1 MPAKA
6 VSSIKPGDV
15 HRDVAGRAAR
25 RIRDYLE
32 DHPQADMLEIRVE
45 VGDDDALVIPRPA
58 AVMFAQ
64 IMAILAKG
72 QGVQII
78 PSDAMLTT
86 QQAADLLNV
95 SRPFLIGLLESGRIK
110 YTKVGRHRR
119 ICFDD
124 LLNYQRQADLEHR
137 QAADELAQLSEE
149 LDLY

>member
-15 HRDVAGRAAR
+15 HKDVADRAAR
-25 RIRDYLE
+25 RIRDYLA
-32 DHPQADMLEIRVE
+32 DHPQEDVLEIRVE
-45 VGDDDALVIPRPA
+45 VGDDDALIIPRPA

-95 SRPFLIGLLESGRIK
+95 SRPFLIGLLESNRIN

-124 LLNYQRQADLEHR
+124 LLNYQRQADLEQRH
-137 QAADELAQLSEE
+137 AADELARLSEE

>member
-6 VSSIKPGDV
+6 IRSIRPGDV
-15 HRDVAGRAAR
+15 HKDVASRAAR

-32 DHPQADMLEIRVE
+32 DHPEGDMLEIRVE

-95 SRPFLIGLLESGRIK
+95 SRPFLIGLLESGQIK
-110 YTKVGRHRR
+110 FTKVGRHRR
-119 ICFDD
+119 ICYED
-124 LLNYQRQADLEHR
+124 LLNYRRQGDLEQR
-137 QAADELAQLSEE
+137 LAAGELAQLSEE
-149 LDLY
+149 LELS

>member
-1 MPAKA
+1 MSAKA
-6 VSSIKPGDV
+6 ISSIKPGDV
-15 HRDVAGRAAR
+15 HKDAAGRAAR

-32 DHPQADMLEIRVE
+32 DHPEGDLLEIQVE

-95 SRPFLIGLLESGRIK
+95 SRPFLIRLLESGQIK
-110 YTKVGRHRR
+110 FTKVGRHRR
-119 ICFDD
+119 ICYED
-124 LLNYQRQADLEHR
+124 LLNYRRQGDLEHR
-137 QAADELAQLSEE
+137 QAADDLAHVSEE

>member
-1 MPAKA
+1 MPRAI
-6 VSSIKPGDV
+6 SSIKPGDV
-15 HRDVAGRAAR
+15 HKDVAGRAAR

-32 DHPQADMLEIRVE
+32 DHPEGDLLEIQFE
-45 VGDDDALVIPRPA
+45 VGDDDALVVPRPA

-95 SRPFLIGLLESGRIK
+95 SRPFLIGLLESGKIK
-110 YTKVGRHRR
+110 FTKVGRHRR
-119 ICFDD
+119 ICFED
-124 LLNYQRQADLEHR
+124 LLNYQRLADLEQR
-137 QAADELAQLSEE
+137 RAADELGELTEE
-149 LDLY
+149 LGLY